1 MNNHN
6 KNFHY
11 SHNKLISWSTPR
23 CDRCGRF
30 LKKTDR
36 KHCSECRPKIMK
48 EQNSRLNKVNRVK
61 RNDYLK
67 SWREKKRLSF
77 QS

>member
-1 MNNHN
+1 
-6 KNFHY
+6 
-11 SHNKLISWSTPR
+11 
-23 CDRCGRF
+23 